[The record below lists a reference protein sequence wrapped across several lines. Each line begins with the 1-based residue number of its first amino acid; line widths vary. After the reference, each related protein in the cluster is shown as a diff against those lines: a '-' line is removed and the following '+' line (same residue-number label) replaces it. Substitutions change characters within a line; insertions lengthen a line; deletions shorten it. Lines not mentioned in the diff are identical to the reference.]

1 MCVYVYIYIYKTKSI
16 CSATEINTVNQLY
29 FNYIQLQLHI
39 YIWERERGCGKIE
52 VMKVSTNSM
61 WLVLKNR
68 KCGHMEMQ
76 GIHAEE
82 RPWEDTG
89 RRWSPTK
96 PRREASGEI
105 KPAEVSPLTSS
116 LQDCERISFCQLS
129 HPSLCI
135 LLWQA
140 LVKKKKYRRQT
151 FFFFSCCTT
160 EVLGLLVTMAQP
172 HSAWL
177 IQWDISGWMAE
188 ISGPLRRGHS
198 LLEMSGKQELALRQF
213 VGMFQADRK

>member
-1 MCVYVYIYIYKTKSI
+1 MWYRHREKTEAETGVLQPQAKESQKPGEAGESQGMESPHPRTSGGI
-16 CSATEINTVNQLY
+16 SA
-29 FNYIQLQLHI
+29 
-39 YIWERERGCGKIE
+39 
-52 VMKVSTNSM
+52 NS
-61 WLVLKNR
+61 N
-68 KCGHMEMQ
+68 
-76 GIHAEE
+76 
-82 RPWEDTG
+82 
-89 RRWSPTK
+89 
-96 PRREASGEI
+96 SG
-105 KPAEVSPLTSS
+105 

-140 LVKKKKYRRQT
+140 LVKKKNIGDKL
-151 FFFFSCCTT
+151 FFFSCCTT

-172 HSAWL
+172 YSAWL